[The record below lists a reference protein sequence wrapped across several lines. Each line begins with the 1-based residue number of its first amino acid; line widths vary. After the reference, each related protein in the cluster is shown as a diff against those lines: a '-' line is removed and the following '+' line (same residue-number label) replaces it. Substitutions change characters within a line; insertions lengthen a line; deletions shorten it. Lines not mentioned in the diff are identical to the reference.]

1 MHDGITF
8 EQLGKRAVVLCTG
21 PFEVT
26 AKNIARVM
34 GMPDYPFV
42 ILDHPLGSCTIEE
55 IRERAKIAADAAV
68 EILTT

>member
-1 MHDGITF
+1 M
-8 EQLGKRAVVLCTG
+8 LCTE

>member
-1 MHDGITF
+1 M
-8 EQLGKRAVVLCTG
+8 LCTE

-68 EILTT
+68 EILSLIHISEPTRPY

>member
-1 MHDGITF
+1 M
-8 EQLGKRAVVLCTG
+8 LCTE

-42 ILDHPLGSCTIEE
+42 TLDHPLGSCTIEE

>member
-1 MHDGITF
+1 
-8 EQLGKRAVVLCTG
+8 VLCTE

>member
-1 MHDGITF
+1 M
-8 EQLGKRAVVLCTG
+8 LCTE

-26 AKNIARVM
+26 AKKIARVM

>member
-8 EQLGKRAVVLCTG
+8 EQLGKRAVVLCTE
-21 PFEVT
+21 PFEIT

-55 IRERAKIAADAAV
+55 IRDRAQVAADAAV

>member
-1 MHDGITF
+1 M
-8 EQLGKRAVVLCTG
+8 LCTV